1 MSNTGPGA
9 LSMFR
14 KCLLVEWMNEWV
26 SGNVGETASLTGER
40 RRKFY
45 ETIRFALQVL
55 GSLLLVP
62 SVAMNK
68 DNFIES

>member
-1 MSNTGPGA
+1 
-9 LSMFR
+9 
-14 KCLLVEWMNEWV
+14 MNEWV
-26 SGNVGETASLTGER
+26 SGIVGETASLTGDEEDR
-40 RRKFY
+40 CFLSAVGFN

-55 GSLLLVP
+55 GSLLLIP

>member
-1 MSNTGPGA
+1 MGIWHCGRNCFIDRGDEKERCF
-9 LSMFR
+9 LSA
-14 KCLLVEWMNEWV
+14 
-26 SGNVGETASLTGER
+26 VG
-40 RRKFY
+40 FN

-55 GSLLLVP
+55 GSLLLIP